1 MCGIVG
7 AYGWVDEST
16 LSSMVDWIEHR
27 GPDEEGRYLDRDAG
41 VMMGARRLSIVDLSG
56 GSQPKGNEDG
66 TVNVVFNGEIYNHAP
81 LRESLEQKG
90 HRFESESDTE
100 VLVHLWEEYREK
112 MVDHLEGMFA
122 FSIWDE
128 KGDTIFLA
136 RDRLGIK
143 PLYYGQ
149 TDGGYVWGSELPAL
163 LIGGVDRTV
172 DPAAVFNHFSL
183 EYTPGSQ
190 TLLRDVR
197 KVKPGHTVEIGP
209 EGVREREYWNVLD
222 VETGGSTMS
231 FAAAADRLRNMLERS
246 VENRLMADVP
256 VGAFLSG
263 GLDSSAIVGIASQ
276 RRDDPL
282 DTYAV
287 SFDDARFDES
297 EEARLVADHFGTN
310 HHEVNVDLS
319 SMELFDEMIRYLG
332 EPTGNLQMLPLFL
345 LSERA
350 SEDVKVA
357 LAGEGADELFAGY
370 PRYRKVSEYKR
381 KTDFLPQFTHD
392 IAGSIAPVSPVGDKY
407 FRYYSWLRD
416 NTEVTLHHTCGFMPF
431 RPEPGEFLN
440 TAETAESAGL
450 RTHVNEVTRKIDD
463 PAPEQH
469 MSAFEAKYTLPNF
482 HLFKADRTSMAQSL
496 ELRVPFLSADIAK
509 FAHSLPIEYKITE
522 GGVKRV
528 LKRAVADLLPEE
540 IIERKKMGMRPPV
553 TDWFREEHEAIETWF
568 ARETLENV
576 PYVDADRATALRTA
590 HRRGDESVGRTLW
603 MILTY
608 VAWYQTFIN
617 EHTAIIDGAAN
628 DIRTTDPNP

>member
-1 MCGIVG
+1 M
-7 AYGWVDEST
+7 
-16 LSSMVDWIEHR
+16 LDWIEHR
-27 GPDEEGRYLDRDAG
+27 GPDEEGRYLDRDAEI
-41 VMMGARRLSIVDLSG
+41 MMGARRLSIVDLAG
-56 GSQPKGNEDG
+56 GSQPKCNEDG
-66 TVNVVFNGEIYNHAP
+66 TISVVFNGEIYNHET
-81 LRESLEQKG
+81 LRESLERDG

-100 VLVHLWEEYREK
+100 VLVHLWEEYGEA
-112 MVDHLEGMFA
+112 MVDHLDGMFA
-122 FSIWDE
+122 VSIWDE
-128 KGDTIFLA
+128 ATNTVFLA

-143 PLYYGQ
+143 PLYYGRAG
-149 TDGGYVWGSELPAL
+149 GGYVWGSELPAV
-163 LIGGVDRTV
+163 LIGGVDRTI

-197 KVKPGHTVEIGP
+197 KVKPGHTVTIGP
-209 EGVREREYWNVLD
+209 DGAREREYWNVLD
-222 VETGGSTMS
+222 VETGGSTLS
-231 FAAAADRLRNMLERS
+231 FEAAADRLRSMLERS

-263 GLDSSAIVGIASQ
+263 GLDSSAIVGIASKY
-276 RRDDPL
+276 RDDPL

-287 SFDDARFDES
+287 SFDNPRFDES

-332 EPTGNLQMLPLFL
+332 EPTGHLQMLPLFL

-370 PRYRKVSEYKR
+370 PRYRQVSEYKR
-381 KTDFLPQFTHD
+381 NVDFLPQFTHD
-392 IAGSIAPVSPVGDKY
+392 IAGSIAPISPVGGKY
-407 FRYYSWLRD
+407 LRYYSWLRD

-431 RPEPGEFLN
+431 RPEPDEFLDTGE
-440 TAETAESAGL
+440 TAETAGL
-450 RTHVNEVTRKIDD
+450 RAHVSELTEQIDD

-469 MSAFEAKYTLPNF
+469 MSAFEANYTLPNF
-482 HLFKADRTSMAQSL
+482 HLFKADHTSMAQSL
-496 ELRVPFLSADIAK
+496 ELRVPFLSADIAE
-509 FAHSLPIEYKITE
+509 FAHSLPIEYKVTE
-522 GGVKRV
+522 GNAKRV
-528 LKRAVADLLPEE
+528 LKRAVDDLLPDE

-553 TDWFREEHEAIETWF
+553 TDWFREEHAAIETWF
-568 ARETLENV
+568 AREKLENA
-576 PYVDADRATALRTA
+576 PYVNADRATALRAA

-608 VAWYQTFIN
+608 VAWYHTFID
-617 EHTAIIDGAAN
+617 EHTSIIGATAK
-628 DIRTTDPNP
+628 DTHTPISSS